1 MAETAKMLERHSEK
15 EGMVELTE
23 LLMKTV
29 LAWMSYISRLSAGR
43 VLLGALKYKDSPV
56 RCKDSVPEKAYLLQ
70 RHHLPT
76 KQRNTLL

>member
-1 MAETAKMLERHSEK
+1 MLERHSEK
-15 EGMVELTE
+15 EEMVELTE